1 MPLVKR
7 DISSTKGGGRECVD
21 HAHVKSPLQKLKLLS
36 FGLCLLFTPMVS
48 RASAQ
53 EGGVHGETPTSAF
66 PAQKVEAVI
75 EALQN
80 PKNDIP
86 DGTIQDL
93 PVPDGLLTLE
103 NALRRALTQHPDLQ
117 KALADIESQEFG
129 VTAST
134 ASRYPSFSF
143 NGSAGQSGFTGQPG
157 GVNVVRTGI
166 QRSFGLGINLSQQ
179 LLDFGRTHFRVKIS
193 ELQLAATRIAYLDIR
208 QTVINNVVQ
217 SYFNLLREAQA
228 IEVGLENVRNAQF
241 LLDQARGFVE
251 AGSRAKIEVVR
262 AEADLANAKFG
273 LVQAQGRY
281 ARALAALASALGDH
295 ELSRDLPQNFS
306 LERPDW
312 NVDTVRSLARH
323 ARPELIIAGLRVA
336 QAEARVG
343 AAKAEYYPSISANAG
358 YNWSDSVFPPVN
370 TGYNVGLTLSV
381 PLINEPA
388 LSSAVGQAKAEL
400 EGSRAVL
407 ESTELLVVQNATE
420 ALYTFREAV
429 GSNEAAAEGLR
440 AAEENFYLASER
452 YRVGVGNSLEVSEAQ
467 RLLVQARSQELQSRF
482 DVQTAIGNLLKAT
495 GQLDTQALLP
505 PDLRLDPIF
514 DLPSAVFPDG
524 AAQPGGP
531 RSSET
536 APLPEA
542 GIEPDKDGI
551 LDAP

>member
-1 MPLVKR
+1 M
-7 DISSTKGGGRECVD
+7 
-21 HAHVKSPLQKLKLLS
+21 KSALQKRKVLG
-36 FGLCLLFTPMVS
+36 FGLCIFFVPLATAAFAQDTPILKPAPPV
-48 RASAQ
+48 
-53 EGGVHGETPTSAF
+53 AF
-66 PAQKVEAVI
+66 PTKRVESVI
-75 EALQN
+75 EALRN
-80 PKNDIP
+80 PKNAIP

-93 PVPDGLLTLE
+93 PVPEGQLTLQ
-103 NALRRALTQHPDLQ
+103 NALRRALSQHPDLQ

-143 NGSAGQSGFTGQPG
+143 NASAGQSGFTGQPG

-166 QRSFGLGINLSQQ
+166 QRAYGLGINLNQQ
-179 LLDFGRTHFRVKIS
+179 LLDFGRTHYRVKIS
-193 ELQLAATRIAYLDIR
+193 ELQLASTRVAYLDIR

-251 AGSRAKIEVVR
+251 AGSRAKIEVIR

-281 ARALAALASALGDH
+281 ARALAALASALGEG
-295 ELSRDLPQNFS
+295 ELPRDLPQNYT

-312 NVDTVRSLARH
+312 SVDTVRSLARH
-323 ARPELIIAGLRVA
+323 ARPELVIAGLQVA

-358 YNWSDSVFPPVN
+358 YNWNDSVFPPVN
-370 TGYNVGLTLSV
+370 TGYNVGISLSV

-388 LSSAVGQAKAEL
+388 LSSAVGQAKADL

-407 ESTELLVVQNATE
+407 ESTELTVVQNATE
-420 ALYTFREAV
+420 ALYTYREAV
-429 GSNEAAAEGLR
+429 GSSEAAVEGLR
-440 AAEENFYLASER
+440 AAEENFRLASER

-482 DVQTAIGNLLKAT
+482 DVQTAIGNLLRAT

-514 DLPSAVFPDG
+514 ELPDAVFPDG
-524 AAQPGGP
+524 AKPPAPVP
-531 RSSET
+531 SET
-536 APLPEA
+536 APDPDQPETA
-542 GIEPDKDGI
+542 PAPVSEPVPGTESEIENNGT
-551 LDAP
+551 LDSR